1 MVSKGSDLRHLR
13 SGGYMNVKTKSVL
26 AALVDIVAVVAAP
39 PMASAGSGGK
49 HHQQFLLNSPEG
61 STTTTI
67 AAAAGVFDGVSEDI
81 VVDESF
87 EEAGT
92 AGLRSLPRMSS
103 SSTRACC
110 SSRLLAGV
118 VRASMRRAAPAAA
131 RAGRPTTSPVAP
143 AGLFDAAD
151 GRAKATFDFTFAGE
165 KDANDNGIADPPNGV
180 FFAKLTGTLTL

>member
-1 MVSKGSDLRHLR
+1 
-13 SGGYMNVKTKSVL
+13 MNVKTKSVL

-87 EEAGT
+87 EE
-92 AGLRSLPRMSS
+92 
-103 SSTRACC
+103 
-110 SSRLLAGV
+110 SRNGRFTFTSEDEFVFDEGMLFV
-118 VRASMRRAAPAAA
+118 SI
-131 RAGRPTTSPVAP
+131 AGRGRQSFDEESC
-143 AGLFDAAD
+143 AGSGS
-151 GRAKATFDFTFAGE
+151 GRATYDITGGTGRPLRRGRRQGKATFDFAFAGD